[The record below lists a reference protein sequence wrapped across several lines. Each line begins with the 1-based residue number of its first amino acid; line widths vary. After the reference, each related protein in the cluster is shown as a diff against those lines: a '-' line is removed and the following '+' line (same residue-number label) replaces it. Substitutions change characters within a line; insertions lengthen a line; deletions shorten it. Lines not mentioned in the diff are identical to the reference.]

1 MQRLD
6 VKPGMTGEWQ
16 VNGRSKILDFEDII
30 KLELR
35 YQHNWSLAY
44 DLKLIVK
51 TLMVVLTPN
60 SDPV

>member
-60 SDPV
+60 SGPV